1 MKTTLKKILFIS
13 LLFSATVPSS
23 TVQANLDLAALRS
36 GAIEIVSFL
45 RENPIVVGVG
55 VVGIAVFVWK
65 MLKEKAM
72 TDGFFLAVE
81 NNNIEEVKQALANG
95 TNVDVQN
102 KYGDTALIKA
112 TDMGHFEIVK
122 LLLENNALVNKEN
135 NDDLT
140 ALMKAAIRGHSK
152 IVKSLLTSGAD
163 VNHSDLL
170 GYTAL
175 MGAASG
181 GHSKVVELLLATK
194 KIDIN
199 RSFKKGGW
207 TALMFVANREKN
219 LIDPEEKQKSKNI
232 IDQFRTA
239 GADLLV
245 RKQDDTTVNFFTVL
259 EQGDN
264 ETINEYMREKILG
277 PLKEAVVALPG
288 SLELPNDIAT
298 LTSEFTY

>member
-1 MKTTLKKILFIS
+1 MKTTLKKILLIT
-13 LLFSATVPSS
+13 LLFSAAVPS
-23 TVQANLDLAALRS
+23 TMQANLDLAALRS

-72 TDGFFLAVE
+72 TDGFFLAVK
-81 NNNIEEVKQALANG
+81 NNNIEKVKQALANG

-181 GHSKVVELLLATK
+181 GHSKVVELLLY
-194 KIDIN
+194 
-199 RSFKKGGW
+199 
-207 TALMFVANREKN
+207 
-219 LIDPEEKQKSKNI
+219 
-232 IDQFRTA
+232 
-239 GADLLV
+239 
-245 RKQDDTTVNFFTVL
+245 TVNFFL
-259 EQGDN
+259 F
-264 ETINEYMREKILG
+264 IL
-277 PLKEAVVALPG
+277 
-288 SLELPNDIAT
+288 
-298 LTSEFTY
+298 